1 MQLAKYWQ
9 NCRTVAW
16 TRWTHGAVFAKRRAF
31 LPTNVEI
38 MTDIEPEKTLWL
50 SARTPG
56 LRIRRHSLARNTTGT
71 RPAPRSEQ
79 YLWVG
84 IPLILFGAQYHCTM
98 CTLGS
103 MFSFQPNKLRHILK
117 FILWYIIQQIFV
129 PTCSVGRKTWFS
141 RKPWFSNFKGLASYC
156 KAKTTFT
163 FHFSIINA

>member
-79 YLWVG
+79 YHWVG
-84 IPLILFGAQYHCTM
+84 IPLILSGAQYQICALI
-98 CTLGS
+98 CAIPL
-103 MFSFQPNKLRHILK
+103 ILMELK
-117 FILWYIIQQIFV
+117 IYFVWMRSTRPAPRSVQYQWGAIPLILFELSKNILWRAISHLCLY
-129 PTCSVGRKTWFS
+129 PCNTSVVH
-141 RKPWFSNFKGLASYC
+141 YY
-156 KAKTTFT
+156 
-163 FHFSIINA
+163 